1 MFCTTMVPTRQQRAL
16 TRKIGDRHLGMP
28 HTMIPTPHREH
39 PLARP
44 VVALCGA
51 GGLGLLVWALASQAL
66 PLVARTALAAAGLG
80 LVVMGLL
87 WRRLSQHAVALGAAA
102 SAAQQEAQRATTQLS
117 TTLNILPDGLA
128 IYDAEDRLV
137 LCNAQYR
144 EVVSGTTMP
153 VEYGT
158 RFEDVLRRAAESGEI
173 TAALQDTEAWLAGR
187 MARHRSPAGPEVQEL
202 RGDRWM
208 HITER
213 NLDGG
218 GVVVLRSDITDTV
231 HKERALQQALD
242 DAERAERRLREA
254 VDAMPAGLDIY
265 DEHDRLVLCNSFMA
279 NLRPHLPLHTSL
291 GKTYEELLREGL
303 KHGIPEEALGQEE
316 LWVAHEMALRGHR
329 PGPEVRHY
337 PNGAWMHMHESRT
350 PSGMT
355 VVVRLDI
362 SDLIEQ
368 RQKAEEARQESQR
381 IRQLLERAVE
391 ALPVSIEIFDEQDRL
406 VLYNQQLTRMYPH
419 MDYKEHLGT
428 HFADILRHSVRR
440 GLVPSA
446 HGREEAWI
454 AERMSEHGSRT
465 SNLVQRLADGR
476 WINIYETRTPENYVV
491 AVRLDITDLIE
502 QRQALEAAQDAAQQ
516 ARQLLQDA
524 VESLPEGFALF
535 DADDK
540 LVVCNAQYRRLY
552 PISAPMIVPGSTF
565 EQIARYGAE
574 RGQYSDAVGNE
585 EAWLAQLMADHQ
597 AAQHAVLQRL
607 PEGRWVQAYERRTP
621 QGGIAGVRTD
631 VTQLVRKE
639 QELAAA
645 NAQLALLSSTDGVT
659 GIGNRRRFDQRLAT
673 EWARCG
679 RQQLPLSVVLI
690 DIDHFKLYN
699 DHYGHLAGDECLRKV
714 AQLLQAM
721 TRRADEVAA
730 RYGGEEFVLLLPD
743 VPLADATVVA
753 QRCMDSLRDAALDHS
768 RSPTAPVITLSMGI
782 ASVVPRAGTGSDTL
796 VQAADAALYRA
807 KNGGRNRIEVFD
819 PVE

>member
-1 MFCTTMVPTRQQRAL
+1 MNPS
-16 TRKIGDRHLGMP
+16 
-28 HTMIPTPHREH
+28 PHRER
-39 PLARP
+39 PLALP

-51 GGLGLLVWALASQAL
+51 GGLGLLVWTLFSQAL
-66 PLVARTALAAAGLG
+66 EPTARTVLAAAALG
-80 LVVMGLL
+80 LVVMPILWWRLL
-87 WRRLSQHAVALGAAA
+87 QQATALRTAA
-102 SAAQQEAQRATTQLS
+102 SAAQQEAQRATAQLS
-117 TTLNILPDGLA
+117 ATLNILPDGLA

-137 LCNAQYR
+137 LCNALYR
-144 EVVSGTTMP
+144 EVVPGTTVP

-158 RFEDVLRRAAESGEI
+158 RFEDVLRKAADSGEI
-173 TAALQDTEAWLAGR
+173 IAAQHDTETWLAGR
-187 MARHRSPAGPEVQEL
+187 MARHRSPAGPEVQEV

-242 DAERAERRLREA
+242 DTERAERRLHEA

-265 DEHDRLVLCNSFMA
+265 DENDRLVLCNSFMA
-279 NLRPHLPLHTSL
+279 KLRPHLPVQTSL

-303 KHGIPEEALGQEE
+303 KHGIPEEARGQED
-316 LWVAHEMALRGHR
+316 LWLAHELALRGHR

-355 VVVRLDI
+355 VVVRIDI

-368 RQKAEEARQESQR
+368 RQKVEAARQESQR

-406 VLYNQQLTRMYPH
+406 VLYNQQLSRMYPH
-419 MDYKEHLGT
+419 MEYAEHLGK
-428 HFADILRHSVRR
+428 HFADILRHSVKR

-446 HGREEAWI
+446 LGREEAWI
-454 AERMSEHGSRT
+454 AERLSEHGSRT

-535 DADDK
+535 DAEDK

-574 RGQYSDAVGNE
+574 RGQYLDAVGNE
-585 EAWLAQLMADHQ
+585 EQWLAQRVADHQ
-597 AAQHAVLQRL
+597 AAQHSVLQRL
-607 PEGRWVQAYERRTP
+607 PDGRWVQADERRTP

-631 VTQLVRKE
+631 VTLLVRKE

-645 NAQLALLSSTDGVT
+645 NAQLALLSNTDGVT
-659 GIGNRRRFDQRLAT
+659 GIGNRRRFDERLAI

-679 RQQLPLSVVLI
+679 RHQMPLSVILI

-753 QRCMDSLRDAALDHS
+753 QRCMDSLRDAALDHP
-768 RSPTAPVITLSMGI
+768 RSPTAPVLTLSMGI

-807 KNGGRNRIEVFD
+807 KNGGRNRLEVFD
-819 PVE
+819 PAD